1 MNFRKLHRKIAPI
14 IFIPLALTALTGVLY
29 RLGDSWFD
37 INENVGE
44 LFLAIHQGSFL
55 GKELRPMYV
64 LLVGLGTIALIVTGF
79 TMMKFMNKSR
89 PNRPIKKVDFRLIHQ
104 WVAPIVFL
112 PLAMSAV
119 TGIIF
124 RVGRA
129 WFNMSKDTGEILL
142 ELHQGEYF
150 GKYGE
155 SIYVILVGVG
165 ALALLVTG
173 IEMTGIFRP
182 RRTPK
187 PEKSPNGEDS

>member
-29 RLGDSWFD
+29 QLGDSWFHID
-37 INENVGE
+37 ENIGE
-44 LFLAIHQGSFL
+44 QFLKIHQGAYL
-55 GKELRPMYV
+55 GKPLTPIYV

-79 TMMKFMNKSR
+79 TMIKFIKKSGS
-89 PNRPIKKVDFRLIHQ
+89 NRPIKKVDFRLIHK

-112 PLAMSAV
+112 PLTMSAV

-124 RVGRA
+124 RVGSA
-129 WFNMSKDTGEILL
+129 WFKMSEESGEILL

-150 GKYGE
+150 GKYGA

-165 ALALLVTG
+165 ALVLLVTG

-187 PEKSPNGEDS
+187 GEDS

>member
-37 INENVGE
+37 IGENIGE
-44 LFLAIHQGSFL
+44 LFLAIHQGSYL

-79 TMMKFMNKSR
+79 TMMKLFNKSAS
-89 PNRPIKKVDFRLIHQ
+89 NRPVKKVDFRQIHK

-142 ELHQGEYF
+142 ELHQGKYF
-150 GKYGE
+150 GEYGE

-165 ALALLVTG
+165 SLVLLVTG

-187 PEKSPNGEDS
+187 GEDS

>member
-14 IFIPLALTALTGVLY
+14 IFIPLALTSLTGVLY
-29 RLGDSWFD
+29 WLGDSLFHID
-37 INENVGE
+37 PNIGE
-44 LFLAIHQGSFL
+44 QFLTIHQGAYL
-55 GKELRPMYV
+55 GKPLTPIYV

-79 TMMKFMNKSR
+79 TMMKFMNKSGS
-89 PNRPIKKVDFRLIHQ
+89 NRPVKKVDFRQIHK

-112 PLAMSAV
+112 PLTMSAV
-119 TGIIF
+119 TGIIY
-124 RVGRA
+124 RVGRT
-129 WFNMSKDTGEILL
+129 WFKMSPDAGEILL
-142 ELHQGEYF
+142 QLHKGEYF

-165 ALALLVTG
+165 ALVLLVTG

-187 PEKSPNGEDS
+187 PEESPNGEDS